1 MRLSCALEGFCPNAQ
16 FAIPLRSFRLSEM
29 KLENAPVPMVMSVT
43 FGPDEAKLIHYS
55 FVLTAEHLRM
65 MERAFGKMAAA
76 LEA

>member
-1 MRLSCALEGFCPNAQ
+1 MDPNAQ

-29 KLENAPVPMVMSVT
+29 KVENASAPMVDMSVT

-65 MERAFGKMAAA
+65 MEREFGKMAAA
-76 LEA
+76 LEAKQ